1 MTKSAGCNSVETQQ
15 AHRLIRDFVSIHVQQ
30 KEGTLVW
37 AALCE
42 KTYFLHTSK
51 NKGTDHLRDDS
62 APNKRPCLS
71 TSSPLLS
78 YSGISSLQPSSVAAQ
93 PGLCRMETPKMGF
106 LMIGFNFDDGKTVKN
121 QTNINHQQKE
131 KNQMYAF

>member
-1 MTKSAGCNSVETQQ
+1 M
-15 AHRLIRDFVSIHVQQ
+15 
-30 KEGTLVW
+30 
-37 AALCE
+37 
-42 KTYFLHTSK
+42 KTYFLQTCK

-62 APNKRPCLS
+62 APNKRTCLS

-106 LMIGFNFDDGKTVKN
+106 LVIGFNFDDGKTVKN

-131 KNQMYAF
+131 KKIKCSLSKRGWLNKNRSNI